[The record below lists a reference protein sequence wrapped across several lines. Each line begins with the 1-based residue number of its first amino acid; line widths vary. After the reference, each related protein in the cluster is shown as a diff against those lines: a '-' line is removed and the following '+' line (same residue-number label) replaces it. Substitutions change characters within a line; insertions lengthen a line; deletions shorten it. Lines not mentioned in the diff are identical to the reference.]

1 MVEHEARNAA
11 VLAACNAA
19 VYSSSRGSQHAAAAA
34 MQLVTAHGAAVGKQ
48 QLLHGASARQHGT
61 GPDHTAPAC
70 VTPPPPGPA
79 QRTWCRVCRSR
90 RRPPPRA
97 LSQTPPGA
105 PTGPARLTL
114 SAPRSL
120 LRSRP
125 GRAAAA
131 WRRAHRPGGAGGGDR
146 CAMHPQCG
154 CSCTPARCAVTCAA
168 AGAASGTPLPAPAHQ
183 ADEMRRLVIADQA
196 VQHWGV
202 EALCAAVH
210 KG

>member
-1 MVEHEARNAA
+1 MQCSCLQLKSRQSTRSSCCDAA
-11 VLAACNAA
+11 GH
-19 VYSSSRGSQHAAAAA
+19 SSWRRSWQTAAAAWG
-34 MQLVTAHGAAVGKQ
+34 QRAAAW
-48 QLLHGASARQHGT
+48 HRPRPHCSCMCHA
-61 GPDHTAPAC
+61 
-70 VTPPPPGPA
+70 PPPGPA